1 MEPKPPGSPA
11 KTPWKGVRLEKLA
24 INLTDAMEDSP
35 IFRDKIKREEEV
47 RIHGCCIDCSATGR
61 INIKIY
67 FALNR
72 DWTI

>member
-35 IFRDKIKREEEV
+35 IFRDRIKREEEV
-47 RIHGCCIDCSATGR
+47 RN
-61 INIKIY
+61 INIKIARIY
-67 FALNR
+67 AAV
-72 DWTI
+72 DWLIELIFQIQ

>member
-47 RIHGCCIDCSATGR
+47 RIDCFMLVRFYASW
-61 INIKIY
+61 IELELI
-67 FALNR
+67 LN
-72 DWTI
+72 